1 MEQCVSVLLDCSAR
15 GLSVFLCGETHS
27 DVSLLVCSWGTL
39 TRSHS
44 QTRPITTFLWFVWIS
59 SLFDDYDYKHA
70 SLWNAP
76 WMSTFLPLDT
86 VEAIVSSF
94 PSPRFSLLLLCSR
107 KYLCY
112 WHVWCG
118 DVFSSRAGCCQGPH
132 HEILSR
138 CLGADNNMYCD
149 STCITIDH
157 DALYVL
163 RFDIPN
169 ILLTT
174 LYVCYR
180 GTRESRD
187 KNEFWS
193 VMEINVLKTCWLAI

>member
-1 MEQCVSVLLDCSAR
+1 MSNRVCTVDWSASLVVYIYILKPQLMKGYLHTCAHAQTHTNTHRHTHTQRERLVLSVEQCVSVLLDCSAR

-39 TRSHS
+39 TRAHS

-94 PSPRFSLLLLCSR
+94 PSPGFSLCSR

-112 WHVWCG
+112 
-118 DVFSSRAGCCQGPH
+118 
-132 HEILSR
+132 
-138 CLGADNNMYCD
+138 
-149 STCITIDH
+149 
-157 DALYVL
+157 
-163 RFDIPN
+163 
-169 ILLTT
+169 
-174 LYVCYR
+174 
-180 GTRESRD
+180 
-187 KNEFWS
+187 
-193 VMEINVLKTCWLAI
+193 